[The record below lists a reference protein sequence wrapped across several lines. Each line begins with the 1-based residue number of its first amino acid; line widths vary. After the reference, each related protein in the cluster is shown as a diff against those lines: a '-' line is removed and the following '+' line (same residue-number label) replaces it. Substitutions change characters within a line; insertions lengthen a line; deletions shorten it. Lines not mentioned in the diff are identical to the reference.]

1 MATLEVQNKYLNDP
15 IFHRMVW
22 YLEKGLVEKTYLP
35 EELNQAVQLAIELY
49 QNRTI
54 IDE

>member
-1 MATLEVQNKYLNDP
+1 MATLEVQNKYLNDAL
-15 IFHRMVW
+15 FHNMVW
-22 YLEKGLVEKTYLP
+22 YLERGLVERTYTS

-54 IDE
+54 IGE